1 MTTTPDTT
9 SSILIVDDMEENL
22 VALEAVLGSL
32 TQKVVRARSGEEAL
46 KAMLREEFAVVLID
60 VLMPGMNGFET
71 AANIK
76 GLDQTKDVPIIL
88 LTGASVDPNYAYRGY
103 TVGAADFLIKP
114 FDPWLLRTKVNV
126 FLDLHRKNRQLAAQ
140 AEQLKRLLTK
150 ENRPGGAET
159 EQATDTSAATS
170 ASAPTFASPPASA
183 SASASTSTSASTSA
197 SASTATSAEARGGE
211 EAQGLEKGHGL
222 EGDHG
227 LEEAREV
234 AETQESPA
242 AAAPTDASAASAP
255 SAPPAPSAPSAR
267 SVPSAEPKAP
277 EGTETAGGPPEGPVP
292 HLAAT
297 TAPTPGEAAHLADI
311 AGQLADLELLLRDAS
326 TIDRAHLA
334 DRIAELEQAV
344 GRLLVNREP

>member
-1 MTTTPDTT
+1 MTTAPDT

-140 AEQLKRLLTK
+140 AEQLKRLLTSD
-150 ENRPGGAET
+150 ERPGGEGPPS
-159 EQATDTSAATS
+159 AT
-170 ASAPTFASPPASA
+170 
-183 SASASTSTSASTSA
+183 
-197 SASTATSAEARGGE
+197 TATTTA
-211 EAQGLEKGHGL
+211 
-222 EGDHG
+222 
-227 LEEAREV
+227 
-234 AETQESPA
+234 P
-242 AAAPTDASAASAP
+242 AAPTTPPTTGRDTAGTGTASAR
-255 SAPPAPSAPSAR
+255 PAPSPAHP
-267 SVPSAEPKAP
+267 
-277 EGTETAGGPPEGPVP
+277 AGHPPLPPEGPGAP
-292 HLAAT
+292 ASSEPPPSPPSPAA
-297 TAPTPGEAAHLADI
+297 PAAGDASRLADI
-311 AGQLADLELLLRDAS
+311 AGQLAEVELLLRDAKGS
-326 TIDRAHLA
+326 DKKRLA
-334 DRIAELEQAV
+334 DRIAELEEAV
-344 GRLLVNREP
+344 GRLMVTRGT

>member
-1 MTTTPDTT
+1 MTTAPDTS

-140 AEQLKRLLTK
+140 ADQLKRLLTSDDH
-150 ENRPGGAET
+150 PGGEGPPPGT
-159 EQATDTSAATS
+159 TTTATAPAAPTVTTTAAGAAAT
-170 ASAPTFASPPASA
+170 
-183 SASASTSTSASTSA
+183 
-197 SASTATSAEARGGE
+197 TAGT
-211 EAQGLEKGHGL
+211 
-222 EGDHG
+222 D
-227 LEEAREV
+227 
-234 AETQESPA
+234 
-242 AAAPTDASAASAP
+242 AAAPPPAP
-255 SAPPAPSAPSAR
+255 SPARSGMAGHPPIPPEGPGAPAPPAPPEPPPQPAAP
-267 SVPSAEPKAP
+267 
-277 EGTETAGGPPEGPVP
+277 
-292 HLAAT
+292 AA
-297 TAPTPGEAAHLADI
+297 GEASRLAEI
-311 AGQLADLELLLRDAS
+311 AGQLAEVELLLRDAKGS
-326 TIDRAHLA
+326 DKKHLA
-334 DRIAELEQAV
+334 DRITELEEAV
-344 GRLLVNREP
+344 GRLMVSRGT

>member
-1 MTTTPDTT
+1 MTTAPDTS

-140 AEQLKRLLTK
+140 ADQLKRLLTSDDH
-150 ENRPGGAET
+150 PGGDGPPPGTSTTTTAPT
-159 EQATDTSAATS
+159 ATAAGAAAT
-170 ASAPTFASPPASA
+170 
-183 SASASTSTSASTSA
+183 
-197 SASTATSAEARGGE
+197 TARA
-211 EAQGLEKGHGL
+211 
-222 EGDHG
+222 D
-227 LEEAREV
+227 
-234 AETQESPA
+234 
-242 AAAPTDASAASAP
+242 AASSPDATAP
-255 SAPPAPSAPSAR
+255 PPAPSPS
-267 SVPSAEPKAP
+267 PT
-277 EGTETAGGPPEGPVP
+277 GAGSGSGMAGHPPIPPEGPGAP
-292 HLAAT
+292 APSEPPPQPAAPPAGDASRLA
-297 TAPTPGEAAHLADI
+297 EI
-311 AGQLADLELLLRDAS
+311 AGQLAEVELLLRDAKGA
-326 TIDRAHLA
+326 DKKRLA
-334 DRIAELEQAV
+334 DRITELEEAV
-344 GRLLVNREP
+344 GRLMVSRGT